1 MRYDMKKDAMRTA
14 GVLVLVLVAVACFA
28 SNTERHATKVQF
40 CEMVSVPQKYDKQVV
55 STEALMAPGEHSV
68 IFYDPAC
75 KPTEQNNVGTQ
86 ISFPQSWNSTKLGK
100 KLSNL
105 FRRGRTARVRA
116 AGIFYSSGGPFGP
129 DVAPFRF
136 VPQQILAVE
145 EVRAGGGGEKSTAT
159 TR

>member
-1 MRYDMKKDAMRTA
+1 MKNDAMRTA
-14 GVLVLVLVAVACFA
+14 GVLVLVAVACFA
-28 SNTERHATKVQF
+28 SNTESHATKVQF
-40 CEMVSVPQKYDKQVV
+40 CEMVSAPQKYDKQVV
-55 STEALMAPGEHSV
+55 STEGLMSPGEHSV

-105 FRRGRTARVRA
+105 FRHGRTARVRA
-116 AGIFYSSGGPFGP
+116 AGVFYGSGGPFGP
-129 DVAPFRF
+129 EVAPFRF

-145 EVRAGGGGEKSTAT
+145 EVRAGGGGKKSTAA